1 MTSLQAPLMLESGNH
16 HNPHLKKIQTYI
28 ARLPS
33 LSTTAAKVLETCNN
47 PAASP
52 NDLNRVISLDLVLT
66 GQGLKLINS
75 AYYSLPH
82 PISSLTRAIIM
93 LGINTVKNLVLS
105 FAILQHMRNKRTFP
119 ALCVEDFWAHS
130 LCVGVTAKCLAAAKG
145 VSFVDQEEFFV
156 GGLLHDLGKIPLNHL
171 FPEKCIQALDKAK
184 RSQRALFH
192 AEGAVFGIDH
202 AAVGGMIAEKWQ
214 LSPALVQTLS
224 FHHRPEEAHESNHQ
238 LVFMVALADIFAQL
252 LQMSSCGETAA
263 PNALCRFLL
272 ERVGVDWSFLYD
284 LRDTVLGEIDR
295 ARIFLEIT

>member
-1 MTSLQAPLMLESGNH
+1 MLESGNQ
-16 HNPHLKKIQTYI
+16 HNLHLKKIQTYI

-66 GQGLKLINS
+66 GQVLKLINS

-145 VSFVDQEEFFV
+145 VSLVDQEEFFV

-184 RSQRALFH
+184 HSQRALFH
-192 AEGAVFGIDH
+192 AEEAVFGIDH
-202 AAVGGMIAEKWQ
+202 ATVGGMIAEKWQ
-214 LSPALVQTLS
+214 LSPALIQTLS
-224 FHHRPEEAHESNHQ
+224 FHHRPEEAHEKNHQ

-252 LQMSSCGETAA
+252 LQMGSCDENLA
-263 PNALCRFLL
+263 PDALCRFLL